1 VRTDQ
6 KSSGFVNDSGRC
18 TGATPDTCVSLR
30 GGKSYNDVLPSLNL
44 NLDVGSDMVARL
56 GLGKTMSRPTM
67 GQMRASVDA
76 PSLPNPPLT
85 PVQRIVSNGG
95 NPELEPFRATALDVS
110 VEKYFGNKGY
120 VSVATFYKDID
131 TYVLTLPQQYDF
143 TNVLPANF
151 VLPAGGTVGIL
162 NRPTNGSGGSIKG
175 IELAVNV
182 PLSMIAK
189 PLDGFGI
196 AVNHSDTRSNIPIG
210 AGQIPGLQQDIRINI
225 PLPGLSRRVTNIR
238 AYYEKYGFQIAVA
251 QRTRSDFLG
260 EIKDYKDDT
269 EITFIKGESVV
280 DLQLG
285 YTFPDRSF
293 LKGLSLLFQANNVT
307 DALFQQYTTDRGN
320 PTDTKRFG
328 KTYLFGA
335 NYKF

>member
-1 VRTDQ
+1 
-6 KSSGFVNDSGRC
+6 
-18 TGATPDTCVSLR
+18 VSLT
-30 GGKSYNDVLPSLNL
+30 GGKSYNDLLPSVNL
-44 NLDVGSDMVARL
+44 NMDVGSDLVARF

-67 GQMRASVDA
+67 SQMRASIDA
-76 PSLPNPPLT
+76 PSLPNPPLQ
-85 PVQRIVSNGG
+85 PVQRIVSSGG

-120 VSVATFYKDID
+120 VSVAGFYKDIQ
-131 TYVLTLPQQYDF
+131 TYVLTLPQAYDF
-143 TNVLPANF
+143 RAVLPSNF
-151 VLPAGGTVGIL
+151 VLPAGGTIGIL
-162 NRPTNGSGGSIKG
+162 NRPTNGSGGSING
-175 IELAVNV
+175 VELAVNV
-182 PLSMIAK
+182 PLSMVAK

-196 AVNHSDTRSNIPIG
+196 AINHSDTKSSIPIG
-210 AGQIPGLQQDIRINI
+210 SGQIAGLNPDIKLNI
-225 PLPGLSRRVTNIR
+225 PLPGLSRRVTNVR
-238 AYYEKYGFQIAVA
+238 AYFEKAGFSVSVA

-260 EIKDYKDDT
+260 EIKDYKDDS

-293 LKGLSLLFQANNVT
+293 LKGLSLLLQANNVT
-307 DALFQQYTTDRGN
+307 DAVFQQYTTDRNN
-320 PTDTKRFG
+320 PTDKKRFG